1 MKNIE
6 TAGPAT
12 DASEMPRL
20 EFLLAGLLR
29 YGTWLAAAVT
39 ALGLALALIE
49 GRTDLDGPIRIVT
62 MGIGLFI
69 LLPVLRVV
77 LMLFVFISKRDYR
90 FIAITTVVL
99 TVIVAGCVL
108 GLHMA
113 KTRTQPPK
121 PSASHSRSFALIRGY
136 NKTLYSS
143 PAVLTFNAFKASS
156 SF

>member
-1 MKNIE
+1 MKNDTE
-6 TAGPAT
+6 
-12 DASEMPRL
+12 EMPRL

-39 ALGLALALIE
+39 ALGLALALALIE
-49 GRTDLDGPIRIVT
+49 ARTDIHGPIRIVT
-62 MGIGLFI
+62 AGIGLFI

-77 LMLFVFISKRDYR
+77 LMLFVFISQRDYR

-108 GLHMA
+108 GMHMA
-113 KTRTQPPK
+113 KVRTTQPK
-121 PSASHSRSFALIRGY
+121 DKV
-136 NKTLYSS
+136 KTVNLETQSYSS

-156 SF
+156 SL

>member
-6 TAGPAT
+6 TASPAA
-12 DASEMPRL
+12 DAAEMPRL

-49 GRTDLDGPIRIVT
+49 ARTDIHGPIRIVT
-62 MGIGLFI
+62 AGIGLFI

-77 LMLFVFISKRDYR
+77 LMLFVFISQRDYR

-113 KTRTQPPK
+113 KTRTPQPK
-121 PSASHSRSFALIRGY
+121 DKI
-136 NKTLYSS
+136 KTVNLETQRDEAELQQPRRAY
-143 PAVLTFNAFKASS
+143 VQCV
-156 SF
+156 

>member
-6 TAGPAT
+6 TASPAT
-12 DASEMPRL
+12 EMPRL

-49 GRTDLDGPIRIVT
+49 GRTDIHGPIRIVT
-62 MGIGLFI
+62 AGIGLFI

-77 LMLFVFISKRDYR
+77 LMLFVFISQRDYR
-90 FIAITTVVL
+90 FIAITTLVL
-99 TVIVAGCVL
+99 TVIVAGCIL

-113 KTRTQPPK
+113 KARSHAPTAPERYRTTK
-121 PSASHSRSFALIRGY
+121 LDLRAS
-136 NKTLYSS
+136 
-143 PAVLTFNAFKASS
+143 
-156 SF
+156 